1 MLTSSK
7 HRTSV
12 CEIILLNKRQ
22 PAEITLKA
30 SLRLFSPSSDGSPQS
45 HKRNETAG
53 SSWRWQVNIVKLT
66 ARPVSR
72 LTFPNTFEKTAKHN
86 HENIKVPVH
95 VRRFWQKKKY
105 NEMAPTR
112 SFLLLS
118 LFLIQHSR
126 KIRTCKY
133 FSFTRRLRLRC
144 KVQISA
150 FCATGGF
157 RFPHH
162 SHSCTPNTGRKSGIW
177 LQTYLGCSQ
186 IALGGL
192 NLKSDFQWARRKLS
206 LWMWKTA
213 FSFQTVYTM
222 TLQHGSVGTFE
233 IRPVPAHSGN
243 PVIYVKRNNI
253 SLQSKQRNPKYN
265 YEPAKEQNEFP
276 LYQIQRNP
284 EKKINRKETLI
295 IL

>member
-1 MLTSSK
+1 M
-7 HRTSV
+7 R
-12 CEIILLNKRQ
+12 ILKFLCTCDDFGRKKS
-22 PAEITLKA
+22 IMKW
-30 SLRLFSPSSDGSPQS
+30 LRLVLFS
-45 HKRNETAG
+45 
-53 SSWRWQVNIVKLT
+53 
-66 ARPVSR
+66 
-72 LTFPNTFEKTAKHN
+72 
-86 HENIKVPVH
+86 
-95 VRRFWQKKKY
+95 
-105 NEMAPTR
+105 
-112 SFLLLS
+112 LS
-118 LFLIQHSR
+118 LSSSFNVPEKYERANIFL
-126 KIRTCKY
+126 
-133 FSFTRRLRLRC
+133 FTRHLRLRC

-177 LQTYLGCSQ
+177 LQNYLGCSQ

-213 FSFQTVYTM
+213 FSFQTVYTV
-222 TLQHGSVGTFE
+222 TLQHGSVGTFQ

-243 PVIYVKRNNI
+243 PVIYGKRNNI
-253 SLQSKQRNPKYN
+253 SSQSKQQQNPKYN

-284 EKKINRKETLI
+284 EKKIKRKETLI
-295 IL
+295 ILWSTHDKIKYVEAFPDLFITYNK